1 MSSSGRSSPQSPS
14 TRRLS
19 SNRRRKGKKK
29 KKAKLKL
36 PKINTEDEKMLAHFK
51 KFWYDSLTSKPSKEE
66 MFQIPGYSFDSARK
80 VIDVDSYEARG
91 LKKSFGDSI
100 AQLFQAFIK
109 HKGRNMIQSFQI
121 GLSKALYS
129 NVKKAE
135 KVIDKFEKVYKYIE
149 TNDFNIPPQS
159 VQNKNKQRRDKTSQD
174 KSQSKTG
181 LTSDG
186 EDAKVDEIPVK
197 ALDFS
202 DFRNEINLTS
212 SAKTR

>member
-91 LKKSFGDSI
+91 LKKSFGEFC
-100 AQLFQAFIK
+100 LVLVYF
-109 HKGRNMIQSFQI
+109 
-121 GLSKALYS
+121 LS
-129 NVKKAE
+129 V
-135 KVIDKFEKVYKYIE
+135 
-149 TNDFNIPPQS
+149 
-159 VQNKNKQRRDKTSQD
+159 R
-174 KSQSKTG
+174 TG
-181 LTSDG
+181 G
-186 EDAKVDEIPVK
+186 GC
-197 ALDFS
+197 
-202 DFRNEINLTS
+202 
-212 SAKTR
+212 